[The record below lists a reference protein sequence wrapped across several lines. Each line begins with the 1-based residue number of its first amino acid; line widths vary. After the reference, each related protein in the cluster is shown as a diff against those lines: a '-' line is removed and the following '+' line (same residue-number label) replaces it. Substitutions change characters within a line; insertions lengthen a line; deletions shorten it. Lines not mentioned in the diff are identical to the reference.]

1 MDPHPHSDSHHAHDF
16 DWDAMVAF
24 AELDAE
30 VLLPFLDEVTSTLA
44 GIAVDQG
51 LDVRRIL
58 DVGSGAGVATCR
70 LAERFGRATV
80 VAADGSGEMIGN
92 GATRAERLGVKD
104 RVETRRIEL
113 PDGIGDL
120 GRADLVWMSMVL
132 HHIGDEAAALRALRD
147 RLHTGGLLALVEFGD
162 PLRVV
167 VDSDELGGPEVWQR
181 LDAAGAVWMREMRS
195 SLPDAVV
202 SDDYAEML
210 AAAGFE
216 VMIDRV
222 VPIHFDA
229 PLDDRARQLGQGYL
243 TRMREHVEPH
253 ADPADLAVLD
263 RLVDEDDPAGM
274 LRRPDALLHLSRR
287 LLVARAVVTRG

>member
-1 MDPHPHSDSHHAHDF
+1 MDPHPHSHHAHDF

-30 VLLPFLDEVTSTLA
+30 VLLPFLDEVTSILA
-44 GIAVDQG
+44 GIAVDQA

-70 LAERFGRATV
+70 LAERFGPATV
-80 VAADGSGEMIGN
+80 VAADGSAEMLRN
-92 GATRAERLGVKD
+92 VAARAERLGLRD
-104 RVETRRIEL
+104 RVETRLTEL
-113 PDGIGDL
+113 PDGIGEL
-120 GRADLVWMSMVL
+120 GQADLVWMSMVL
-132 HHIGDEAAALRALRD
+132 HHVGDEAAALRALRG
-147 RLHTGGLLALVEFGD
+147 RLEAGGLLALVEFGE

-167 VDSDELGGPEVWQR
+167 VDEGELGGPEVWQR

-195 SLPDAVV
+195 GLPEAVV

-216 VMIDRV
+216 VVIDRV

-229 PLDDRARQLGQGYL
+229 PLDDRARQLALGYL
-243 TRMREHVEPH
+243 TRMREHLEPY
-253 ADPADLAVLD
+253 ADAADLAVLD
-263 RLVDEDDPAGM
+263 RLVDGDDPAGI

-287 LLVARAVVTRG
+287 LLVARAVVTTG

>member
-1 MDPHPHSDSHHAHDF
+1 MDPHPHSGSHDAHDF

-44 GIAVDQG
+44 GIAADQG

-70 LAERFGRATV
+70 LAERFGQATV
-80 VAADGSGEMIGN
+80 VAADGSAEMLGN
-92 GATRAERLGVKD
+92 VAARAERLGLKD

-113 PDGIGDL
+113 PDGIGEL
-120 GRADLVWMSMVL
+120 GQADLVWMSMVL
-132 HHIGDEAAALRALRD
+132 HHVGDEAAALRALRG
-147 RLHTGGLLALVEFGD
+147 RLEAGGLLALVEFGD

-167 VDSDELGGPEVWQR
+167 VDEDELGGPEVWQR

-195 SLPDAVV
+195 SLPGAAV

-216 VMIDRV
+216 VVIDRV

-229 PLDDRARQLGQGYL
+229 PLDDRARQLALGYL

-263 RLVDEDDPAGM
+263 RLVDEEDPAGI

-287 LLVARAVVTRG
+287 LLVARAVLTRG